1 MKLKFKTQPYQ
12 TAAVQVEV
20 DCFKGQVP
28 HHSGIRYRLDPG
40 TQEATPASPQA
51 SLALEAGSEAAAD
64 NEAAFRNA
72 DFTLPEI
79 ALPGNIH
86 AVQRG

>member
-12 TAAVQVEV
+12 TAAVQVVV

-40 TQEATPASPQA
+40 TQGATPASPQA

-72 DFTLPEI
+72 DFTLPET
-79 ALPGNIH
+79 ALLDNIH